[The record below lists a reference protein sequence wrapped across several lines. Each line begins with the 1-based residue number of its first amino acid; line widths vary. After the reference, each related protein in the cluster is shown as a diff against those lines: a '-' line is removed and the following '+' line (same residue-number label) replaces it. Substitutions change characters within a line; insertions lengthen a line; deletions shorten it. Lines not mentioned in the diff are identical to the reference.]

1 MASMRRAVHGVLVAD
16 KPRGPSSTQF
26 LGRVRYLFSAA
37 KAGHGG
43 TLDPMATGLLPIL
56 LGDATK
62 FAQEGL
68 DADKAYEAEVLLG
81 QTTSTADA
89 EGEVLSVRP
98 VTCTRAEIVSALRQF
113 EGHIEQCPPMYS
125 ALKVQGKPLYAYA
138 RSGETLERKKRPV
151 TIYQLELL
159 VCELPRITLRVE
171 CSKGT
176 YIRTLAEDLGEVL
189 GCGAHLVGL
198 RRTRVGPLTIDHAHS
213 LNDLEHASIET
224 RDSWLKPVDFL
235 IQDWPSVTL
244 AESQSQRFVH
254 GNPVE
259 ANHFSADLGGRR
271 IRVMSSHQ
279 NFLGVGVFRAGQLH
293 PQRLLSQLPTP

>member
-26 LGRVRYLFSAA
+26 LGRVRYLYSAA

-81 QTTSTADA
+81 QTTNTADA
-89 EGEVLSVRP
+89 EGEVRSVRP
-98 VTCTRAEIVSALRQF
+98 VTCTPAEIQSALSQF
-113 EGHIEQCPPMYS
+113 EGQIEQCPPMYS
-125 ALKVQGKPLYAYA
+125 ALKVQGRPLYAYA
-138 RSGETLERKKRPV
+138 RSGETIERKKRPV
-151 TIYQLELL
+151 TIHRIELL
-159 VCELPRITLRVE
+159 ACTLPRITLRVD

-176 YIRTLAEDLGEVL
+176 YIRTLAEDLGEAL
-189 GCGAHLVGL
+189 GSGAHLDGL
-198 RRTRVGPLTIDHAHS
+198 RRTLVGPLTNADAHS
-213 LNDLEHASIET
+213 LEDIEGASPEV
-224 RDSWLKPVDFL
+224 RDAWLKPVDYL

-244 AESQSQRFVH
+244 ADSQSQRFLH

-259 ANHFSADLGGRR
+259 THDLSADPGGRH

-293 PQRLLSQLPTP
+293 QQRLLSQLPTP